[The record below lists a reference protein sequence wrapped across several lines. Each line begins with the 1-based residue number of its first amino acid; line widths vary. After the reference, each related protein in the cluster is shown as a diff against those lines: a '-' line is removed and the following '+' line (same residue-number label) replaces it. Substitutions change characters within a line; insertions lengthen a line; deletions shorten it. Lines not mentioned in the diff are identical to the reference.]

1 MGISELAAGEGF
13 EPSHTES
20 ESAVLPLHNPA
31 IWLACWCGGPHA
43 SARIIIAKELQM
55 SRKKSK
61 IPPKIF
67 PPSSAPCSS
76 TRERLCG
83 GPHSYIFVLVFPSA
97 LCYNSQGVNTLTHSS
112 GRASGRQSNFT
123 DSGDTAMDKHH
134 PTIGLPRA
142 MLYYRYRTLWQTF
155 FRELEI
161 PVVTSPLTDRSILEQ
176 GTALAIDEACL
187 SLKIYLGHVA
197 ALVRKCD
204 YILIPRISSFGHH
217 RNMCTRFEA
226 LPDLTQTV
234 FRDSGQKFLTYD
246 VDELSKHSEEAA
258 FLDLGRS
265 VGCPPKAVKRA
276 YQRAKKAELA
286 QHKAEVQA
294 QEALFRQEGL
304 KILIA
309 AHSYVAED
317 PCMGKPVTDYLRGA
331 GVLPLRADLYPRSGP
346 GAERDV

>member
-1 MGISELAAGEGF
+1 
-13 EPSHTES
+13 
-20 ESAVLPLHNPA
+20 
-31 IWLACWCGGPHA
+31 
-43 SARIIIAKELQM
+43 
-55 SRKKSK
+55 
-61 IPPKIF
+61 
-67 PPSSAPCSS
+67 
-76 TRERLCG
+76 
-83 GPHSYIFVLVFPSA
+83 
-97 LCYNSQGVNTLTHSS
+97 
-112 GRASGRQSNFT
+112 
-123 DSGDTAMDKHH
+123 MDKHH

-331 GVLPLRADLYPRSGP
+331 GVLPLRADLVDREGALKRSRDLSPTCKWEINREILGGIVQHRADVDGMILLSAFPCGP
-346 GAERDV
+346 DAMVNELILRRVKGIPILNLVLDSQSGAAGVETRLESFIDIIRFKEGLL